1 MSNTLLLKTDESVN
15 TRSKVFPK
23 LGKCNVAIYRRT
35 NGADEVEI
43 WTWGSSHTG
52 NPITVNGGK
61 FVAWAANVPNRLVM
75 PDNPIAIN
83 STELVLPNANI
94 CYFKVKI
101 NEGLKSCQLMFN
113 NYLSDTSLCGGN
125 APDQMKIDYSRRPYT
140 INSVGWM
147 FANQFV
153 AYDLSDWDMS
163 DVVFASG
170 MFQDSPSFNQNLS
183 LWDVRKI
190 TEFKFMFAGTPFN
203 QPLNTWET
211 DSALNFI
218 SMFDSCPDFNQPL
231 DKWNTSKVTVFGYMF
246 HNAQSFNQSIGN
258 WDLSAATNIAYMFEQ
273 AYAFDQNLNA
283 WNVQNVLN
291 MSGLFK
297 NAKMFNQPIDNWNTR
312 SLVMASEMFAG
323 AVAFDQPIEG
333 LDLSK
338 CTLLRSFMRSA
349 SSFNRPV
356 AALNVSVCTDLAQF
370 FEEAVAFNQ
379 PVEAWNI
386 SACLDMWKMFAFA
399 TAFDQPLAAWCPKF
413 NVEVSL
419 DSFMEGKAYRTSYYD
434 DFLNALW
441 LDVNTT
447 RRNQWASRIKPRLLG
462 MGLSKY
468 SSVSASA
475 RANLVS
481 AGWTITDG
489 GQA

>member
-1 MSNTLLLKTDESVN
+1 MPNTLLLKTDESVN

-43 WTWGSSHTG
+43 WTWGASHTQ
-52 NPITVNGGK
+52 NPITINGGR
-61 FVAWAANVPNRLVM
+61 FVAWAANVPDRLVV
-75 PDNPIAIN
+75 PDNPIMID
-83 STELVLPNANI
+83 STELILPNSI
-94 CYFKVKI
+94 LCYFKVKI
-101 NEGLKSCQLMFN
+101 DEGLKSCQLMFN

-140 INSVGWM
+140 INGMANM
-147 FANQFV
+147 FSNQFV
-153 AYDLSDWDMS
+153 AYNLSDWDMS
-163 DVVFASG
+163 EVVYAVG
-170 MFQDSPSFNQNLS
+170 MFQNSINFNQDLS

-190 TEFKFMFAGTPFN
+190 AVFSAMFQNTPFN
-203 QPLNTWET
+203 QPLNTWKT
-211 DSALNFI
+211 DSAIAFEAT
-218 SMFDSCPDFNQPL
+218 FQDCVDFNQPL
-231 DKWNTSKVTVFGYMF
+231 DKWNTSKVSNLGFMF
-246 HNAQSFNQSIGN
+246 NNAHSFNQPIGN
-258 WDLSAATNIAYMFEQ
+258 WDVSSAIIMTYMFNE
-273 AYAFDQNLNA
+273 ARAFNQNLND
-283 WNVQNVLN
+283 WDVTKVEN
-291 MSGLFK
+291 MVGLFR
-297 NAKMFNQPIDNWNTR
+297 NARSFNQPISNWNSR
-312 SLVMASEMFAG
+312 SVLAASEMFSG
-323 AVAFDQPIEG
+323 ATAFNQTIEH
-333 LDLSK
+333 LDFSK
-338 CTLLRSFMRSA
+338 CTTLRSFMWLA
-349 SSFNRPV
+349 KAFNKPV

-370 FEEAVAFNQ
+370 FEEASAFNQ

-386 SACLDMWKMFAFA
+386 SACLDMWRMFAYA
-399 TAFDQPLAAWCPKF
+399 TSFDQPLAAWCPKF

-441 LDVNTT
+441 LDINTT

-468 SSVSASA
+468 SSVSSSA

>member
-43 WTWGSSHTG
+43 WTWGFSHTQ
-52 NPITVNGGK
+52 NPITINGGR
-61 FVAWAANVPNRLVM
+61 FVAWAANVPDRLVV
-75 PDNPIAIN
+75 PDNPIMID
-83 STELVLPNANI
+83 STELILPNQTI
-94 CYFKVKI
+94 CYFKIKI
-101 NEGLKSCQLMFN
+101 DEGLKSCQLMFN

-125 APDQMKIDYSRRPYT
+125 DPNQMKIDYSRRPYT
-140 INSVGWM
+140 INGLVRM
-147 FANQFV
+147 FYNQFV
-153 AYDLSDWDMS
+153 SYDLSDWDVS
-163 DVVFASG
+163 EVVQLG
-170 MFQDSPSFNQNLS
+170 YMFQNSPNFNQKLG
-183 LWDVRKI
+183 LWDVRKVRG
-190 TEFKFMFAGTPFN
+190 FSGMFQNTPFN
-203 QPLNTWET
+203 QPLNTWQT
-211 DSALNFI
+211 DSAIEMN
-218 SMFDSCPDFNQPL
+218 SMFEACPDFNQPISNF
-231 DKWNTSKVTVFGYMF
+231 NTSKVLTFGYMF
-246 HNAQSFNQSIGN
+246 NNAHSFNQPIGN
-258 WDLSAATNIAYMFEQ
+258 WDVSSAITMTYMFNE
-273 AYAFDQNLNA
+273 ARAFNQNLND
-283 WNVQNVLN
+283 WNVEKVEY
-291 MSGLFK
+291 MGGLFR
-297 NAKMFNQPIDNWNTR
+297 NARSFNQPISNWNSR
-312 SLVMASEMFAG
+312 SVLVASEMFSG
-323 AVAFDQPIEG
+323 ATAFNQTIEH
-333 LDLSK
+333 LDFSK
-338 CTLLRSFMRSA
+338 CTNLRSFMWLA
-349 SSFNRPV
+349 KAFNKPV

-370 FEEAVAFNQ
+370 FEEASSFNQ

-386 SACLDMWKMFAFA
+386 SACLDMWRMFAFA

-441 LDVNTT
+441 LDMNTT
-447 RRNQWASRIKPRLLG
+447 RRSQWASRIKPRLLG

-468 SSVSASA
+468 SSVSSSA

>member
-1 MSNTLLLKTDESVN
+1 MSNTLLLKTDGSVN

-43 WTWGSSHTG
+43 WTWGTSHAK

-61 FVAWAANVPNRLVM
+61 FVAWAASVPNRLVA

-83 STELVLPNANI
+83 STELVLPNSTI

-125 APDQMKIDYSRRPYT
+125 NPNQMKIDYSRRPYT
-140 INSVGWM
+140 INSMAAM
-147 FANQFV
+147 FASQFV

-163 DVVFASG
+163 DVVFAG
-170 MFQDSPSFNQNLS
+170 AMFRDSPNFNQNLS

-190 TEFKFMFAGTPFN
+190 TEFTRMFMGTPFN
-203 QPLNTWET
+203 QPLNTWKT
-211 DSALNFI
+211 DSAISFG
-218 SMFDSCPDFNQPL
+218 SMFESCLDFNQPL
-231 DKWNTSKVTVFGYMF
+231 DKWNTSKVSNLWFMF
-246 HNAQSFNQSIGN
+246 KNAQSFNQPIGN
-258 WDLSAATNIAYMFEQ
+258 WDLSAATDITCMFEQ
-273 AYAFDQNLNA
+273 AYAFNQNLNT
-283 WNVQNVLN
+283 WDVQNVLN
-291 MSGLFK
+291 MGGLFR
-297 NAKMFNQPIDNWNTR
+297 NARSFNQPIDNWNTR
-312 SLVMASEMFAG
+312 SLTVAPGMFSG
-323 AVAFDQPIEG
+323 ATAFNQTIEH
-333 LDLSK
+333 LNFSK
-338 CTLLRSFMRSA
+338 CTNLRSFMLRASA
-349 SSFNRPV
+349 FNKPV

-370 FEEAVAFNQ
+370 FEGASAFNQ
-379 PVEAWNI
+379 PVEAWDV
-386 SACLDMWKMFAFA
+386 SACLDMWRMFAYA
-399 TAFDQPLAAWCPKF
+399 TAFDQPLAAWCPKL
-413 NVEVSL
+413 NVGVSL

-447 RRNQWASRIKPRLLG
+447 RRNQWASRVKPRLLG

-468 SSVSASA
+468 SSASASA
-475 RANLVS
+475 RASLVS

>member
-43 WTWGSSHTG
+43 WTWGASHTE

-61 FVAWAANVPNRLVM
+61 FVAWAANVPNRLVV
-75 PDNPIAIN
+75 PNNPLVID
-83 STELVLPNANI
+83 STELTLPNSTL

-101 NEGLKSCQLMFN
+101 DEGLKSCQLMFN

-125 APDQMKIDYSRRPYT
+125 NPNQMKIDYSRRPYT
-140 INSVGWM
+140 INSTGGM
-147 FANQFV
+147 FASQLV

-163 DVVFASG
+163 DVVFA
-170 MFQDSPSFNQNLS
+170 
-183 LWDVRKI
+183 
-190 TEFKFMFAGTPFN
+190 
-203 QPLNTWET
+203 
-211 DSALNFI
+211 
-218 SMFDSCPDFNQPL
+218 
-231 DKWNTSKVTVFGYMF
+231 
-246 HNAQSFNQSIGN
+246 
-258 WDLSAATNIAYMFEQ
+258 AAMFE
-273 AYAFDQNLNA
+273 NSPN
-283 WNVQNVLN
+283 
-291 MSGLFK
+291 
-297 NAKMFNQPIDNWNTR
+297 FNQPIGNWNTR
-312 SLVMASEMFAG
+312 SLVIASGIFSG
-323 AVAFDQPIEG
+323 ATAFNQPIEG

-338 CTLLRSFMRSA
+338 CTELRSFMLRA
-349 SSFNRPV
+349 RAFNQPV

-370 FEEAVAFNQ
+370 FEGASAFNQ
-379 PVEAWNI
+379 PVEAWNV
-386 SACLDMWKMFAFA
+386 SACLDMWRMFAYA
-399 TAFDQPLAAWCPKF
+399 TAFDQPLAAWCSKF

-419 DSFMEGKAYRTSYYD
+419 NSFMEGKAYRTSYYD

-447 RRNQWASRIKPRLLG
+447 RRSQWESRIKPKLLG

-468 SSVSASA
+468 SSASASA
-475 RANLVS
+475 RASLVS
-481 AGWTITDG
+481 AGWTIADG

>member
-1 MSNTLLLKTDESVN
+1 MSNTLLLKTDGSIN

-43 WTWGSSHTG
+43 WTFGVSHTE

-61 FVAWAANVPNRLVM
+61 FVAWAANVPDRLVV
-75 PDNPIAIN
+75 PDNPITID
-83 STELVLPNANI
+83 STELILPNSTI
-94 CYFKVKI
+94 CYFKIKI
-101 NEGLKSCQLMFN
+101 DEGLKSCQLMFN
-113 NYLSDTSLCGGN
+113 NYTSDTSLCGGN
-125 APDQMKIDYSRRPYT
+125 NPNQMKIDYSRRPYT
-140 INSVGWM
+140 INSTSKM

-163 DVVFASG
+163 DVVYAVS
-170 MFQDSPSFNQNLS
+170 MFHNSPNFNQNLS

-190 TEFKFMFAGTPFN
+190 TEFSFMFAGTPFN
-203 QPLNTWET
+203 QPLNSWGT
-211 DSALNFI
+211 DSAISFS
-218 SMFDSCPDFNQPL
+218 SMFESCLDFNQPL
-231 DKWNTSKVTVFGYMF
+231 DKWNTSKVYVFGHMF
-246 HNAQSFNQSIGN
+246 KNAQSFNQPIGN
-258 WDLSAATNIAYMFEQ
+258 WNLSAATNMIYMFEQ
-273 AYAFDQNLNA
+273 AYAFNQNLNT
-283 WNVQNVLN
+283 WDVQNVLN
-291 MSGLFK
+291 MDGLFK

-312 SLVMASEMFAG
+312 SLVMAPEMFLG
-323 AVAFDQPIEG
+323 ATAFNQPIEG

-338 CTLLRSFMRSA
+338 CTTLRSFMWLA
-349 SSFNRPV
+349 NSFNKPV
-356 AALNVSVCTDLAQF
+356 AALDVSVCTDLAQF
-370 FEEAVAFNQ
+370 FEEAATFNQ
-379 PVEAWNI
+379 PVEAWDV
-386 SACLDMWKMFAFA
+386 SACLDMWRMFALT

-441 LDVNTT
+441 LDINTT

-468 SSVSASA
+468 SSVSSSA
-475 RANLVS
+475 RANLVR

>member
-43 WTWGSSHTG
+43 WTYGTSHTE

-61 FVAWAANVPNRLVM
+61 FVAWAANLPNRLVV
-75 PDNPIAIN
+75 PDNPLVIN
-83 STELVLPNANI
+83 STELILPNSTF

-101 NEGLKSCQLMFN
+101 DEGLKSCQLMFN
-113 NYLSDTSLCGGN
+113 NYMSDTSLCGGN
-125 APDQMKIDYSRRPYT
+125 NPNQMKIDYSRRPYT
-140 INSVGWM
+140 INSTASM
-147 FANQFV
+147 FASQFI

-163 DVVFASG
+163 EVVYAAG
-170 MFQDSPSFNQNLS
+170 MFENSPNFNQNLS

-190 TEFKFMFAGTPFN
+190 TAFERMFKGTPFN
-203 QPLNTWET
+203 QPLNTWKT
-211 DSALNFI
+211 DSAI
-218 SMFDSCPDFNQPL
+218 SFGGMFESCPDFNQPL
-231 DKWNTSKVTVFGYMF
+231 DKWNTSKAFDLGHMF
-246 HNAQSFNQSIGN
+246 KDAHSFNQPIGN
-258 WDLSAATNIAYMFEQ
+258 WNLSAATVMVRMFGQ
-273 AYAFDQNLNA
+273 AYAFNQNLNT
-283 WNVQNVLN
+283 WDVQNVRD
-291 MSGLFK
+291 MDGLFQ
-297 NAKMFNQPIDNWNTR
+297 NAKKFNQPIDNWNTR
-312 SLVMASEMFAG
+312 SLVTAAGMFFG
-323 AVAFDQPIEG
+323 ATAFNQPIEG

-338 CTLLRSFMRSA
+338 CTRLRSFMKLA
-349 SSFNRPV
+349 NSFNKPV
-356 AALNVSVCTDLAQF
+356 ATLDVSVCTDLAEF
-370 FEEAVAFNQ
+370 FEDASSFNQ
-379 PVEAWNI
+379 PVSAWNI
-386 SACLDMWKMFAFA
+386 SACLDMGRMFAYA

-413 NVEVSL
+413 NIEVSL

-441 LDVNTT
+441 LDINTT
-447 RRNQWASRIKPRLLG
+447 RRNQWASRIRPRLLG

-468 SSVSASA
+468 SSASASA

>member
-1 MSNTLLLKTDESVN
+1 MSNTLLLKTDGSIN

-43 WTWGSSHTG
+43 WTWGASHTE

-61 FVAWAANVPNRLVM
+61 FVAWAANVPDRLVV
-75 PDNPIAIN
+75 PDNPITID
-83 STELVLPNANI
+83 STELTLPNQII

-101 NEGLKSCQLMFN
+101 DEGLKSCQLMFN
-113 NYLSDTSLCGGN
+113 NYLSGTSLCGGN
-125 APDQMKIDYSRRPYT
+125 VPDQMKIDYSRRPYT
-140 INSVGWM
+140 INSTSKM

-163 DVVFASG
+163 DVVYAAE
-170 MFQDSPSFNQNLS
+170 MFLSSPNFNQNLS

-190 TEFKFMFAGTPFN
+190 TEFSLMFAGTPFN
-203 QPLNTWET
+203 QPLNSWGT
-211 DSALNFI
+211 DSAISFS
-218 SMFDSCPDFNQPL
+218 SMFESCLDFNQPL
-231 DKWNTSKVTVFGYMF
+231 DKWNTSKVSVFGYMF
-246 HNAQSFNQSIGN
+246 KNAQSFNQPIGN
-258 WDLSAATNIAYMFEQ
+258 WNLSAATNMIYMFEQ
-273 AYAFDQNLNA
+273 AYAFNQNLNT
-283 WNVQNVLN
+283 WDVQNVLN
-291 MSGLFK
+291 MDGLFK

-312 SLVMASEMFAG
+312 SLVMAPEMFLG
-323 AVAFDQPIEG
+323 ATAFNQPIEG

-338 CTLLRSFMRSA
+338 CTTLRSFMRLA
-349 SSFNRPV
+349 NSFNKPV
-356 AALNVSVCTDLAQF
+356 AALDVSVCTDLAQF
-370 FEEAVAFNQ
+370 FEEAATFNQ
-379 PVEAWNI
+379 PVEAWDV
-386 SACLDMWKMFAFA
+386 SACLDMWRMFALT

-419 DSFMEGKAYRTSYYD
+419 GSFMEGKVYRTSYYD

-441 LDVNTT
+441 LDINTT

-468 SSVSASA
+468 SSVSSSA

>member
-1 MSNTLLLKTDESVN
+1 MSNTLLLKTDGSIN

-23 LGKCNVAIYRRT
+23 LGKCNIAIYRRT

-43 WTWGSSHTG
+43 WTWGASHTE

-61 FVAWAANVPNRLVM
+61 FVAWAANVPDRLVV
-75 PDNPIAIN
+75 PDNPITID
-83 STELVLPNANI
+83 STELILPNHTL
-94 CYFKVKI
+94 CYFKIKI
-101 NEGLKSCQLMFN
+101 DEGLKSCQLMFN

-140 INSVGWM
+140 INGVAKM
-147 FANQFV
+147 FFNQFV

-163 DVVFASG
+163 EVVYAAG
-170 MFQDSPSFNQNLS
+170 MFQNSINFNQNLS

-190 TEFKFMFAGTPFN
+190 GVFSWMFAETPFN
-203 QPLNTWET
+203 QPLNTWKT
-211 DSALNFI
+211 DSAMVFEG
-218 SMFDSCPDFNQPL
+218 MFSSCVDFNQPL
-231 DKWNTSKVTVFGYMF
+231 DKWNTSKVVAFGYMF
-246 HNAQSFNQSIGN
+246 NNAHSFNQPIGN
-258 WDLSAATNIAYMFEQ
+258 WDVSSAIVMTYMFNE
-273 AYAFDQNLNA
+273 ARAFNQNLND
-283 WNVQNVLN
+283 WDVTKVDN
-291 MSGLFK
+291 MVGLFR
-297 NAKMFNQPIDNWNTR
+297 NARSFNQPISNWNSR
-312 SLVMASEMFAG
+312 SVLMAAEMFLG
-323 AVAFDQPIEG
+323 AAAFNQTIEN
-333 LDLSK
+333 LDFSK
-338 CTLLRSFMRSA
+338 CTTLRSFMLGA
-349 SSFNRPV
+349 KAFNKPV

-370 FEEAVAFNQ
+370 FEEASAFNQ

-386 SACLDMWKMFAFA
+386 SACLDMWRMFALA

-419 DSFMEGKAYRTSYYD
+419 HSFMEGKAYRTSYYD

-447 RRNQWASRIKPRLLG
+447 RRSQWSARVKPRLLG

-468 SSVSASA
+468 SSASASA
-475 RANLVS
+475 RASLVS

-489 GQA
+489 GQV

>member
-1 MSNTLLLKTDESVN
+1 MSNTLLLKTDESIN

-43 WTWGSSHTG
+43 WTFGVSHTE

-61 FVAWAANVPNRLVM
+61 FVAWAANLPNRLIV
-75 PDNPIAIN
+75 PDNPLVID
-83 STELVLPNANI
+83 STELILPNQTV
-94 CYFKVKI
+94 CYFKIKI
-101 NEGLKSCQLMFN
+101 DEGLKSCQLMFN

-125 APDQMKIDYSRRPYT
+125 DPNQMKIDYSRRPYT
-140 INSVGWM
+140 INSTATM
-147 FANQFV
+147 FASQFV

-163 DVVFASG
+163 DVVFAAA
-170 MFQDSPSFNQNLS
+170 MFENSPNFNQNLS

-190 TEFKFMFAGTPFN
+190 TEFGSMFSGTPFN
-203 QPLNTWET
+203 QPLNSWET
-211 DSALNFI
+211 DSAVSFA
-218 SMFDSCPDFNQPL
+218 SMFSSCVDFNQPL
-231 DKWNTSKVTVFGYMF
+231 DRWNTSKVSAFMYMF

>member
-1 MSNTLLLKTDESVN
+1 MSNTLLLKTDGSIN

-23 LGKCNVAIYRRT
+23 LGKCNIAIYRRT

-43 WTWGSSHTG
+43 WTWGASHTE

-61 FVAWAANVPNRLVM
+61 FVAWAANVPDRLVV
-75 PDNPIAIN
+75 PDNPITID
-83 STELVLPNANI
+83 STELILPNSTI
-94 CYFKVKI
+94 CYFKIKI
-101 NEGLKSCQLMFN
+101 DEGLKSCQLMFN
-113 NYLSDTSLCGGN
+113 NYTSDTSLCGGN
-125 APDQMKIDYSRRPYT
+125 NPNQMKIDYSRRPYT
-140 INSVGWM
+140 INSTGKM

-163 DVVFASG
+163 DVVYAVE
-170 MFQDSPSFNQNLS
+170 MFLSSPNFNQNLS

-190 TEFKFMFAGTPFN
+190 TEFSFMFAGTPFN
-203 QPLNTWET
+203 QPLNSWGT
-211 DSALNFI
+211 DSAISFS
-218 SMFDSCPDFNQPL
+218 SMFESCLDFNQPL
-231 DKWNTSKVTVFGYMF
+231 DKWNTSKVSVFGHMF
-246 HNAQSFNQSIGN
+246 KNAQSFNQPIGN
-258 WDLSAATNIAYMFEQ
+258 WNLSAATNMIYMFEQ
-273 AYAFDQNLNA
+273 AYAFNQNLNT
-283 WNVQNVLN
+283 WDVQNVLN
-291 MSGLFK
+291 MDGLFK

-312 SLVMASEMFAG
+312 SLVMAPEMFLG
-323 AVAFDQPIEG
+323 ATAFNQPIEG

-338 CTLLRSFMRSA
+338 CTTLRSFMWLA
-349 SSFNRPV
+349 NSFNKPV
-356 AALNVSVCTDLAQF
+356 AALDVSVCTDLAQF
-370 FEEAVAFNQ
+370 FEEAVTFNQ
-379 PVEAWNI
+379 PVEAWDV
-386 SACLDMWKMFAFA
+386 SACLDMWRMFALT

-419 DSFMEGKAYRTSYYD
+419 DSFMEGKVYRTSYYD

-441 LDVNTT
+441 LDINTT

-468 SSVSASA
+468 SSVSSSA